1 MAYGAKSS
9 LQQSDSPEWGFVVFI
24 VVISA
29 IATAFG
35 SVLLLLG
42 NGTL

>member
-1 MAYGAKSS
+1 MSYSQS
-9 LQQSDSPEWGFVVFI
+9 DPQQSEWGFVVFI
-24 VVISA
+24 IVISA
-29 IATAFG
+29 IAVAFG